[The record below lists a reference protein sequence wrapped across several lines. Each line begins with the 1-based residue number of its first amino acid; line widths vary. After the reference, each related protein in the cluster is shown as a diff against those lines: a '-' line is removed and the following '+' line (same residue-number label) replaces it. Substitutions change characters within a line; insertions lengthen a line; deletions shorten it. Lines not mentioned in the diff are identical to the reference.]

1 LSEKLILR
9 MSSQKTN
16 PVPWLVWSDSNNE
29 IIVSGELRDQS
40 EMSTLA
46 PYAKGRQVTVVANSA
61 DVRLMTHHLA
71 MKPTRQVLKALPYML
86 EDELAEDID
95 KLHFAIESTGFDKI
109 AEQHFV
115 NFAVLTK
122 STLQQWLEVLE
133 AHQISVKNLLPEILC
148 LPYFEADE
156 SQPNEA
162 TSDTT
167 TEDTSSNATVSMVS
181 FAQGYLVRE
190 GQWQG
195 SFIENDWLQLYAS
208 QLSNKTVHHFSE
220 LPAALTERAD
230 QGDITLVAEDP
241 ELPMLLLAQQAAKVK
256 WNLLQGEF
264 APAKPVSKSWQTWR
278 PVAVLGAVLL
288 VIQLVM
294 MVAETQQKQAQLA
307 AARAELGDMYQQAF
321 PNEKLRI
328 NLLRRQLASKVK
340 ALSSTPSAAN
350 FEFLQALDKL
360 TPVFSQFSNVQ
371 IENMRFDGK
380 RNELRLTASAPNFQ
394 DFEKFRVALSGMGLQ
409 VKSGAVNNEGDLV
422 TGSIS
427 IQGGN

>member
-1 LSEKLILR
+1 MSEKLILR

-16 PVPWLVWSDSNNE
+16 PIPWLVWSDSNNE

-71 MKPTRQVLKALPYML
+71 MKPSRQVLKALPYML
-86 EDELAEDID
+86 EDELAEDIE
-95 KLHFAIESTGFDKI
+95 KLHFAIESTGFDKTT
-109 AEQHFV
+109 EQHFV

-122 STLQQWLEVLE
+122 STLQQWIEVLE
-133 AHQISVKNLLPEILC
+133 AHQISVKKLLPEILC
-148 LPYFEADE
+148 LPYFEPTE
-156 SQPNEA
+156 PQPNNE
-162 TSDTT
+162 TM
-167 TEDTSSNATVSMVS
+167 SMVS

-195 SFIENDWLQLYAS
+195 SFIENDWMQLYAS
-208 QLSNKTVHHFSE
+208 QLSNKTIHHFSE
-220 LPAALTERAD
+220 LPEDFTTRAE
-230 QGDITLVAEDP
+230 QGDINLIAEDP
-241 ELPMLLLAQQAAKVK
+241 ELPMLLLAQQAAKVN

-278 PVAVLGAVLL
+278 PVAVLGGVLL

-307 AARAELGDMYQQAF
+307 AARAELGEMYQQAF

-340 ALSSTPSAAN
+340 GLSSTPSAAN

-360 TPVFSQFSNVQ
+360 TPVFSQFNNVQ

-394 DFEKFRVALSGMGLQ
+394 DFEKFRVALSGLGLQ